1 VIALIDQAIA
11 SAIRYAGP
19 HARLRRVTLGGDAH
33 AALID
38 EIRAQLTLRLA
49 HAVDVV
55 HDPDTG
61 PLRVTAVEFQNAR

>member
-1 VIALIDQAIA
+1 
-11 SAIRYAGP
+11 
-19 HARLRRVTLGGDAH
+19 
-33 AALID
+33 
-38 EIRAQLTLRLA
+38 LTLRLA